1 MKITQTA
8 RAALLAA
15 GMLVLAGCGGSSGT
29 QAPATT
35 QAPPASE
42 SGMATESAS
51 PPMPASPPMSE
62 GGQTGAEMGAASTL
76 ATAQTS
82 LGKIVV
88 DGKGMTVY
96 YFTKDVPNSG
106 KSACTGDCLA
116 AWPPVLAETTPKLDG
131 VTAKVGLI
139 ETPDGKHQ
147 VTLNGMPIHYWAQDK
162 AAGDTTGQDVNDVWY
177 VVAPNGDIIK

>member
-35 QAPPASE
+35 QAPPSSA
-42 SGMATESAS
+42 SGMATESAY
-51 PPMPASPPMSE
+51 PPMSSPPMSE
-62 GGQTGAEMGAASTL
+62 GGQAGGEMGAAGTL

-96 YFTKDVPNSG
+96 VFTKDVANSG
-106 KSACTGDCLA
+106 KSACTGDCLS
-116 AWPPVLAETTPKLDG
+116 AWPPVLAETTPKLNG

-139 ETPDGKHQ
+139 ATPDGKHQ

-162 AAGDTTGQDVNDVWY
+162 AAGDTGGQNVNDVWY

>member
-15 GMLVLAGCGGSSGT
+15 GMLVLAGCGGGSGT

-42 SGMATESAS
+42 SGMATESSS
-51 PPMPASPPMSE
+51 PQMSE
-62 GGQTGAEMGAASTL
+62 GGQSGGEMAGTTDTL
-76 ATAQTS
+76 ATADTN

-88 DGKGMTVY
+88 DGAGMTVY
-96 YFTKDVPNSG
+96 YFTKDVPDSG

-116 AWPPVLAETTPKLDG
+116 AWPPVLAETEPKLDG

-139 ETPDGKHQ
+139 DTPDGKHQ
-147 VTLNGMPIHYWAQDK
+147 VTLNGMPIYYWAQDK
-162 AAGDTTGQDVNDVWY
+162 APGDTTGQDVNEVWY
-177 VVAPNGDIIK
+177 VVAPNGDMIK

>member
-1 MKITQTA
+1 MKFTQTA

-15 GMLVLAGCGGSSGT
+15 GMLVLAGCGGNSGT
-29 QAPATT
+29 EEPAAT

-42 SGMATESAS
+42 SGMASESPS
-51 PPMPASPPMSE
+51 PQMS
-62 GGQTGAEMGAASTL
+62 GQTGGEAAGAASTL
-76 ATAQTS
+76 ATAETN

-106 KSACTGDCLA
+106 KSACTGECLA
-116 AWPPVLAETTPKLDG
+116 AWPPVLAETKPKLDG

-139 ETPDGKHQ
+139 ETPDGMHQ
-147 VTLNGMPIHYWAQDK
+147 VTLNGMPIYYWAKDK
-162 AAGDTTGQDVNDVWY
+162 SPGDTTGQDVNEVWY
-177 VVAPNGDIIK
+177 VVAPNGDMIK

>member
-29 QAPATT
+29 EQPAAT

-42 SGMATESAS
+42 SGMASESTS
-51 PPMPASPPMSE
+51 PQMSE
-62 GGQTGAEMGAASTL
+62 SGQAGSDMAGAASTL
-76 ATAQTS
+76 ATAKTN
-82 LGKIVV
+82 LGTIVV

-116 AWPPVLAETTPKLDG
+116 AWPPVLAETEPKLDG

-139 ETPDGKHQ
+139 DTPDGKKQ
-147 VTLNGMPIHYWAQDK
+147 VTLNGMPIYYWAQDK
-162 AAGDTTGQDVNDVWY
+162 APGDTTGQDVNEVWY
-177 VVAPNGDIIK
+177 VVAPNGDMIK

>member
-15 GMLVLAGCGGSSGT
+15 GMLVLAGCGGGS

-42 SGMATESAS
+42 SGMAS
-51 PPMPASPPMSE
+51 PPMSSAPMSSPPMSE
-62 GGQTGAEMGAASTL
+62 GGQTGGEMGAASTL
-76 ATAQTS
+76 GTAETN

-88 DGKGMTVY
+88 DGAGMTVY

-106 KSACTGDCLA
+106 KSSCTGDCLA
-116 AWPPVLAETTPKLDG
+116 AWPPVLAETEPKLDG

-139 ETPDGKHQ
+139 DTPDGKHQ
-147 VTLNGMPIHYWAQDK
+147 VTLNGMPIYYWAQDK
-162 AAGDTTGQDVNDVWY
+162 APGDTSGQDVNEVWY
-177 VVAPNGDIIK
+177 VVAPNGDMIK

>member
-15 GMLVLAGCGGSSGT
+15 GMLVLAGCGGNSGT
-29 QAPATT
+29 EEPAAT

-42 SGMATESAS
+42 SGMATESSS
-51 PPMPASPPMSE
+51 PQMSE
-62 GGQTGAEMGAASTL
+62 GGQTGGEMAGATDTL
-76 ATAQTS
+76 ATADTN

-88 DGKGMTVY
+88 DGAGMTVY
-96 YFTKDVPNSG
+96 YFTKDVPDSG

-116 AWPPVLAETTPKLDG
+116 AWPPVLAETEPKLDG

-139 ETPDGKHQ
+139 DTPDGKHQ
-147 VTLNGMPIHYWAQDK
+147 VTLNGMPIYYWAQDK
-162 AAGDTTGQDVNDVWY
+162 APGDTTGQDVNEVWY
-177 VVAPNGDIIK
+177 VVAPNGDMIK